1 MTPDTSDPSRP
12 AAFLASLRRFLY
24 SPHRSGRH
32 SILVVASATLG
43 IVGWSGNP
51 LTLPMAMVFPAL
63 WSLAGSRVGAAVI
76 AAAYFLG
83 ASRGLP
89 EGVSI
94 FFGSDLLLGLVLWVI
109 ASVAFVAV
117 HAACWTAQDGW
128 PAPFRYFIA
137 NVLMSVPP
145 LGIVGWAN
153 PLTAAGI
160 VFPGWGWLGLAMAM
174 ALLMLATT
182 KHRWPA
188 VAVVGVFSLASAG
201 LWVEPESR
209 PGWIGIDT
217 NFSAGREQYADHQQQ
232 VATIGLVKAAAATG
246 ASFIVLPESALG
258 IWTPTTETLWR
269 TSLEGVPVTVVG
281 GGVMLQAS
289 GYENL
294 MITVTPGG
302 SDEAYRQRM
311 PVPVSMWRPWSTG
324 GAGADF
330 FSNAVVE
337 LTGVRLAILLC
348 YEQLLVWP
356 VLHSMWMKPDI
367 MVATGNAWWTGSTN
381 ILPIQRAASVA
392 WSRLFNVPLTMAYNA
407 PD

>member
-1 MTPDTSDPSRP
+1 
-12 AAFLASLRRFLY
+12 
-24 SPHRSGRH
+24 
-32 SILVVASATLG
+32 
-43 IVGWSGNP
+43 
-51 LTLPMAMVFPAL
+51 MVFPAL
-63 WSLAGSRVGAAVI
+63 WSLAGSRVGAALV

-94 FFGSDLLLGLVLWVI
+94 FFGSDLVLGLGLWF
-109 ASVAFVAV
+109 AAAGAFVCVNAV
-117 HAACWTAQDGW
+117 FWTKRGGW
-128 PAPFRYFIA
+128 QPPCRYLFA
-137 NVLMSVPP
+137 NVLMSLPP

-160 VFPGWGWLGLAMAM
+160 VFPGSGWLGLAVSM

-182 KHRWPA
+182 KHGWPA
-188 VAVVGVFSLASAG
+188 VAIAGVFSLASAV

-209 PGWIGIDT
+209 HGWIGIDT

-232 VATIGLVKAAAATG
+232 ISTLGLVKAAAADG
-246 ASFIVLPESALG
+246 ASFVVLPESALG
-258 IWTPTTETLWR
+258 IWTPTTEALWR
-269 TSLEGVPVTVVG
+269 ASLIDVTVTVIG
-281 GGVMLQAS
+281 GGVVLQTD

-294 MITVTPGG
+294 MITVTAAG
-302 SDEAYRQRM
+302 SNELYRQRM
-311 PVPVSMWRPWSTG
+311 PVPVSMWQPWSKG
-324 GAGADF
+324 GAEAGF

-337 LTGVRLAILLC
+337 LSGVRLAILLC

-356 VLHSMWMKPDI
+356 VLHSAWMQPDTL
-367 MVATGNAWWTGSTN
+367 VATGNAWWTGSTN

-392 WSRLFNVPLTMAYNA
+392 WARLFNLTLTMAYNA